1 MCGLCCAITLKRP
14 SQGGQSNDANSRQEL
29 HDNLL
34 KGLDLIKHR
43 GPDAQDVWINPG
55 CTVGLG
61 HCRLSIVD
69 LSKEGEQPLHDD
81 EGHLHAVVIGEI
93 YDNAAL
99 TEQCAREFGYKF
111 HGRSDSE
118 LVLAL
123 YKNYGAP
130 AFLDHLRGEYAFVI
144 YDDRSGEVVAARDRF
159 GVKPLFWTVA
169 GDKLLIA
176 AEVKAFLPLGWK
188 PEWNVDGIVLNSCY
202 VGSETIFK
210 NVHRL
215 RPGHYLT
222 ASADGIIKT
231 QEYWDL
237 QYRDKTHVETRSVE
251 EMVQAVREKLIES
264 IRVRLRADVPVGI
277 YLSGGLD
284 SSTVAGIT
292 KYLIE
297 QKGERIGSQDISK
310 KIACFTIQFDK
321 DSGFNESDIA
331 LRTANFLG
339 VDMHVKDMNEAEMA
353 RHFSDACWHN
363 EFHSWDLGT
372 VGKYALSE
380 LPRRE
385 GFKVILSGEG
395 ADELFAGYPWFVS
408 EFLLEPDPSSPH
420 LDLQRDDAL
429 RARLGA
435 QARRDIESVYRK
447 VSAGDADQNGSGS
460 TDEIAPELRQRL
472 NNVRNPYSMVTR
484 LAPQEIFTPAL
495 QAKYDSMDKLRRVV
509 DSWSPSAQRSIMDKW
524 HPVHTAMYAWSKSQL
539 PNFILTVLGD
549 RTEMAHSIEG
559 RPPFLDHELADLMG
573 GIPPSLKMRYGPEL
587 GQGPEAGDSAWWNK
601 DEPQAA
607 AQFWEKWILRE
618 AAKPFITEELYLRRK
633 HPYSAPITWPR
644 DGPLHNLLK
653 KLLTEENV
661 RNIGFLDW
669 PEVKR
674 SLETGFGDGASVAST
689 RKSLIA
695 ASLVT
700 LSQRFGIA
708 TARPERG
715 AML

>member
-1 MCGLCCAITLKRP
+1 MCGLCAAITLKRP
-14 SQGGQSNDANSRQEL
+14 EARRGQGNNDDKSRQKL
-29 HDNLL
+29 HDDML

-43 GPDAQDVWINPG
+43 GPDAQDVWINPEN
-55 CTVGLG
+55 TVALG

-69 LSKEGEQPLHDD
+69 LSREGEQPLHDD
-81 EGHLHAVVIGEI
+81 EGRIHAVVIGEI
-93 YDNAAL
+93 YDNEKL

-111 HGRSDSE
+111 RGRSDSE
-118 LVLAL
+118 LVVAL
-123 YKNYGAP
+123 YKHYGAP
-130 AFLDHLRGEYAFVI
+130 AFLDHLRGEYSFVI
-144 YDDRSGEVVAARDRF
+144 YDDRTGDVIAARDRF
-159 GVKPLFWTVA
+159 GVKPLFWTVVD
-169 GDKLLIA
+169 GRLLVA
-176 AEVKAFLPLGWK
+176 AEIKAFLALGWK
-188 PEWNVDGIVLNSCY
+188 PEWDVDSIVLNSCY
-202 VGSETIFK
+202 VGENTIFE

-222 ASADGIIKT
+222 ASADGVINSH
-231 QEYWDL
+231 EYWDL
-237 QYRDKTHVETRSVE
+237 KYRDKSHVETRSVE

-284 SSTVAGIT
+284 SSAVAGIT

-297 QKGERIGSQDISK
+297 QKGEKIGSQDISQ

-331 LRTANFLG
+331 SRTADFLG

-353 RHFSDACWHN
+353 RHFEDACWHN
-363 EFHSWDLGT
+363 ESHSWDLGT

-408 EFLLEPDPSSPH
+408 EFLLEPDPSRPEGA
-420 LDLQRDDAL
+420 LQKDDAL
-429 RARLGA
+429 RARLGE
-435 QARRDIESVYRK
+435 QARRDIEGVYQK
-447 VSAGDADQNGSGS
+447 VSTNAAAGPCIDPDLA
-460 TDEIAPELRQRL
+460 RRL
-472 NNVRNPYSMVTR
+472 NGVRNPYSMVTR
-484 LAPQEIFTPAL
+484 LAPHEIFTPAL
-495 QAKYDSMDKLRRVV
+495 RARYGATDKLRAVI
-509 DSWSPSAQRSIMDKW
+509 DSWSPAAQRQITDAW
-524 HPVHTAMYAWSKSQL
+524 HPVHTAMYAWSKAQL

-573 GIPPSLKMRYGPEL
+573 SVPPSLKMRYGPEL
-587 GQGPEAGDSAWWNK
+587 GAGPDAGASAWWNK

-633 HPYSAPITWPR
+633 HPYSAPIAWPR
-644 DGPLHNLLK
+644 GGPLHQMLER
-653 KLLTEENV
+653 LLTEDNV
-661 RNIGFLDW
+661 RRLGFLDW
-669 PEVKR
+669 GEVQA
-674 SLETGFGDGASVAST
+674 SLEAGFGDGASVGAT
-689 RKSLIA
+689 RKTLIA
-695 ASLVT
+695 ASFVALG
-700 LSQRFGIA
+700 QRFGVA
-708 TARPERG
+708 TAHPGRE